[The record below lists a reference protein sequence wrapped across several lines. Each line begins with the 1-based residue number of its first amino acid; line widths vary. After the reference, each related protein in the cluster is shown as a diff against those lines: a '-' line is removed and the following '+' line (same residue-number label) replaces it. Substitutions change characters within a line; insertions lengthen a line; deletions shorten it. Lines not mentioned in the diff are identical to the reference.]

1 MKTGW
6 LFFKLAFAARG
17 PFDSSPVYFNEDGPT
32 CPGVYIFT
40 KILVVI
46 GKSKYQASPSVGT
59 ALFTL
64 EIMEEKELLLSF

>member
-17 PFDSSPVYFNEDGPT
+17 PFDSSPVYFNEDGLT
-32 CPGVYIFT
+32 CPGVYFSRKPGRHREIE
-40 KILVVI
+40 VS
-46 GKSKYQASPSVGT
+46 GPSVGT